1 MSAALAPHDAGFT
14 VWFTG
19 LKGSGKGA
27 VARLVAAELA
37 RRGLRTELLAGGEF
51 RHNIS
56 RGLGFSREDRVA
68 NIRRIGYVAQL
79 LTRNGVAVVTTSI
92 SPYREARDECRRM
105 IGRFVEVFCDAP
117 LEACEARDAEGL
129 YRRARAG
136 LIDDFTGISDP
147 YEPPLAPEVTLRTV
161 AAAGGAGVPGPR
173 PPRRRPGR
181 GAGART
187 AQGAAGPLA
196 RAPRGARAPSP
207 RPRGAGGTN
216 PFWHR
221 TFDYPGR

>member
-1 MSAALAPHDAGFT
+1 VSAGLAPHDAGFT
-14 VWFTG
+14 VWLTG

-37 RRGLRTELLAGGEF
+37 RHGLRTELLAGGDF
-51 RHNIS
+51 RQNIS

-92 SPYREARDECRRM
+92 SPYRDARDECRRM

-117 LEACEARDAEGL
+117 LEACEARDGEGL

-147 YEPPLAPEVTLRTV
+147 YEPPPDPEVTLHTDREPPEAS
-161 AAAGGAGVPGPR
+161 AARVL
-173 PPRRRPGR
+173 RRLEELGYLAP
-181 GAGART
+181 ARSGDPDEALVR
-187 AQGAAGPLA
+187 AQLKALQN
-196 RAPRGARAPSP
+196 R
-207 RPRGAGGTN
+207 
-216 PFWHR
+216 
-221 TFDYPGR
+221 